1 MLFLETLEGPE
12 SSWMILLEFWGAG
25 WCFIM
30 FLETC
35 CGFTTPGY
43 YLEIFKWLCPWWK
56 QLVKIDK
63 QPGQYGRELEVIWEA
78 RILRLLLKT
87 PEDSGSGK
95 HLRWLCSPLRYLW
108 QQFSMWHQ
116 FTLKSFNWPSKSLIS
131 FNLLSVVYCY
141 QKDFIMA
148 NPPME
153 EKDLFNWIFDLRIW

>member
-1 MLFLETLEGPE
+1 MLLL
-12 SSWMILLEFWGAG
+12 ILLLMIDVG
-25 WCFIM
+25 
-30 FLETC
+30 
-35 CGFTTPGY
+35 TPSSS
-43 YLEIFKWLCPWWK
+43 LWAVSSQASVPVFCPWWK

-108 QQFSMWHQ
+108 QQFSMWHL

-148 NPPME
+148 NPPKE